1 MPRRE
6 YPKRDGKYGGIY
18 KVARGITVRRD
29 NRQQWCLEITRK
41 GERKSRTMGVG
52 PEGRAK
58 AMQAAEEAARRLRN
72 MPKAKKSAVAAPSKP
87 SLLECARK
95 WHADNQNRWSPV
107 TVDRYEDTMRIHMEP
122 QAIYR
127 QPIDRVT
134 RDQIKAS
141 LRELAKRRSPATVE
155 SVHAVVSSVFEE
167 GIDSGLLG
175 SNPAR
180 GLLKKI
186 LPPKNQRDLKDPA
199 PMTVEERDRMIA
211 TAERVCCRSMQLV
224 LKAMAL
230 MGFRLGEVLAMRE
243 KHIDRGRLL
252 YHVVEAYKCQ
262 SFRKPKGG
270 KSRFV
275 DIPESLAVE
284 LEEHV
289 MALKKEGLQAGRG
302 GQVDLLFVKPEG
314 SERGWPFSQR
324 DVQCELKRVCKA
336 AGLEVRNPHDLRHTY
351 ATTLLMAGMSPAYVQ
366 RQLGHSSIAI
376 TVDIY
381 GHWVPGEGRAGLEAA
396 LAGGA
401 GKGSGEEKIV
411 PFSVP

>member
-6 YPKRDGKYGGIY
+6 YAKREGKFGGIF
-18 KVARGITVRRD
+18 KVARGVTVRLDSRK
-29 NRQQWCLEITRK
+29 QWSLEITRK
-41 GERKSRTMGVG
+41 GQRKSVTMGPG
-52 PEGRAK
+52 AEGRTK
-58 AMQAAEEAARRLRN
+58 AIAAAEEVAKRLRN
-72 MPKAKKSAVAAPSKP
+72 APKTPSAGAAVAKP
-87 SLLECARK
+87 TFIECARK

-107 TVDRYEDTMRIHMEP
+107 TVERYEDTMRIHMEP
-122 QAIYR
+122 QAIYK
-127 QPIDRVT
+127 QPIDQLS

-167 GIDSGLLG
+167 GIDSGLIG

-230 MGFRLGEVLAMRE
+230 MGFRLGEVLAMRA

-302 GQVDLLFVKPEG
+302 EG
-314 SERGWPFSQR
+314 MWISCSSSLG
-324 DVQCELKRVCKA
+324 
-336 AGLEVRNPHDLRHTY
+336 
-351 ATTLLMAGMSPAYVQ
+351 LLMAVGPSASAMCSA
-366 RQLGHSSIAI
+366 SSNGCARP
-376 TVDIY
+376 
-381 GHWVPGEGRAGLEAA
+381 PGSR
-396 LAGGA
+396 
-401 GKGSGEEKIV
+401 SGI
-411 PFSVP
+411 PTTCGTPMPRPY